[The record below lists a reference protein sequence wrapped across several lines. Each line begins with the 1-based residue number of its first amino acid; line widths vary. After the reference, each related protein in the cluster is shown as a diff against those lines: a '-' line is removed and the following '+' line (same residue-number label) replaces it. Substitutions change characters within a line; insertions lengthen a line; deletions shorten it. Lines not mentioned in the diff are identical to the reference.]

1 MRFISQGFKNKQS
14 VAEKKVQD
22 LSRLQGFFGY
32 KKYVAKLKYDKGY
45 FKNRWVLSW
54 FKGGRFVGWFDFQ
67 GSIDNWV
74 RKGFCFWRVSW
85 FDRLL

>member
-1 MRFISQGFKNKQS
+1 MRFISQGFKNKQR

-45 FKNRWVLSW
+45 FKKSLVPILIQGLSICW
-54 FKGGRFVGWFDFQ
+54 MV
-67 GSIDNWV
+67 
-74 RKGFCFWRVSW
+74 
-85 FDRLL
+85 